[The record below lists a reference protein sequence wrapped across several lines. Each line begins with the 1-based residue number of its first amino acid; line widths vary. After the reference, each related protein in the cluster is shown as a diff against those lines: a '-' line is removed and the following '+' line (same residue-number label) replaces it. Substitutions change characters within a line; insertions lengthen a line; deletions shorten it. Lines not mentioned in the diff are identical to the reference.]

1 MSCLVGTFSVMD
13 KTVTKCDHVSWVLQW
28 SALSLSPVTKW
39 WVLIP
44 KWVFMCVICIF
55 QLVSQCLS
63 CIHVSTSC
71 AQKNFELR
79 KLENSLLLTGL
90 CASGTVLKVVIATG
104 QMPFVAYM
112 YSTVKSFI
120 WSSVGFYPLSTSTV
134 FFPGPEATR
143 PDRRVRKIHSSLLPV
158 LHRWLWSIQSTAS
171 IEISAHL
178 ATFQAILID

>member
-1 MSCLVGTFSVMD
+1 MD
-13 KTVTKCDHVSWVLQW
+13 KTVVTKCDHVSQVLQW

-44 KWVFMCVICIF
+44 KWVFHVCHLHFPASFPIF
-55 QLVSQCLS
+55 VLHSYQHQLCS
-63 CIHVSTSC
+63 
-71 AQKNFELR
+71 E
-79 KLENSLLLTGL
+79 KLWIEETGKQSAVNRL

-104 QMPFVAYM
+104 QMPFVACM

-143 PDRRVRKIHSSLLPV
+143 RVRKIHFSLLPV
-158 LHRWLWSIQSTAS
+158 LHHWLWSIQSTAS

-178 ATFQAILID
+178 STFQAILID